1 MKLLRNKI
9 NPADRCAPA
18 DFFVSTIC
26 FQERI
31 DMILDVLENAHRYLT
46 LHKGFAKAFDFLLRP
61 DLKELPVGKYE
72 IDGDRIYAMV
82 AKDDGRRK
90 EDAQLET
97 HEKYIDIQLVLAGTD
112 DMGWKAKSLC
122 KQPTGEYD
130 QKTDEQL
137 FADEPD
143 AWLSTKSGAFAIFF
157 PEDAH
162 MPLISSGQI
171 HKVVVK
177 VALAH

>member
-1 MKLLRNKI
+1 
-9 NPADRCAPA
+9 
-18 DFFVSTIC
+18 
-26 FQERI
+26 
-31 DMILDVLENAHRYLT
+31 MILDVLENAHRYLV
-46 LHKGFAKAFDFLLRP
+46 LHEEFAKAFDFLLRP

-72 IDGDRIYAMV
+72 IDADRVYAIV
-82 AKDDGRRK
+82 SKELGRKK
-90 EDAQLET
+90 EDALLET

-112 DMGWKAKSLC
+112 DMGWKPKSLC
-122 KQPTGEYD
+122 KQPAGEYD
-130 QKTDEQL
+130 QKNDEQI

-143 AWLSTKSGAFAIFF
+143 AWISTKSGAFAIFF

-177 VALAH
+177 VAVAE